1 MTPSPGADE
10 DDLATELDPAA
21 ITGLAAR
28 YEAFGYETC
37 DDRLFALLCD
47 VTRLYAAAQCSPGI
61 PRADA
66 VCDVLDA
73 LAGNLTERDGI
84 E

>member
-1 MTPSPGADE
+1 MTPSPGTDE
-10 DDLATELDPAA
+10 DDLAPELDPAA

-28 YEAFGYETC
+28 YEAFGYETP

-47 VTRLYAAAQCSPGI
+47 VTRLYAAAQRTPGI

-66 VCDVLDA
+66 VYDVLDA
-73 LAGNLTERDGI
+73 LAGNLAERDGI